1 MLTVRLAC
9 NQFRILIFEEVLQS
23 RLWQQRH
30 TNLYNHTFIYPK
42 QAKKQSVS
50 IVQNTLI
57 QKCLHRSLF
66 TFLEIKPPMQF
77 TTYVFRYDFV
87 NFTV

>member
-9 NQFRILIFEEVLQS
+9 NQFRILIFEEILQS

-42 QAKKQSVS
+42 QAKKQSAG
-50 IVQNTLI
+50 IIQNKLS
-57 QKCLHRSLF
+57 QKYLHRSLF
-66 TFLEIKPPMQF
+66 TFLEINPAVQF
-77 TTYVFRYDFV
+77 TINIFSFDSV